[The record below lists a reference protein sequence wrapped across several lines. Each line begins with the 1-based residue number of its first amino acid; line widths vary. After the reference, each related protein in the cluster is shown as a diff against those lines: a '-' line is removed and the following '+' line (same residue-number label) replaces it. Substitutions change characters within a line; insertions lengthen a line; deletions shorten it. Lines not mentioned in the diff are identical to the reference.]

1 MIDQQQRQQ
10 ARKAGRVMVFGF
22 WLLLLIAMAWWFE
35 GLLEG
40 MSNPNTDPESSRAA
54 DGTQEVLLQSNN
66 RRHYV
71 ATGFINGREARFL
84 LDTGATLVAVPLS
97 LADRFQLKRGSVM
110 HVMTANGPARAYA
123 TSIDR
128 ISLGG
133 IELRDVRASINP
145 GLDSDTVLLG
155 MSFLGQ
161 LEMRQEDGTLLLRQ
175 NP

>member
-1 MIDQQQRQQ
+1 MIDDPQQQQ
-10 ARKAGRVMVFGF
+10 ARKAGKVMVFGF
-22 WLLLLIAMAWWFE
+22 WLLLLIALAWWFE
-35 GLLEG
+35 GLLAG
-40 MSNPNTDPESSRAA
+40 MSNPNADPESQRAA
-54 DGTQEVLLQSNN
+54 DGSQEVLLQSNN

-97 LADRFQLKRGSVM
+97 LADRFKLKRGPVM
-110 HVMTANGPARAYA
+110 SLMTANGPARAYA
-123 TSIDR
+123 TLIDR

-145 GLDSDTVLLG
+145 GLDDDTVLLG

-161 LEMRQEDGTLLLRQ
+161 LEMMQEDGVLLLRQ

>member
-1 MIDQQQRQQ
+1 MMDEHQQQQ
-10 ARKAGRVMVFGF
+10 ARKAGKVMVFGF
-22 WLLLLIAMAWWFE
+22 WLVLLIAMAWWFE

-40 MSNPNTDPESSRAA
+40 MNNPNSDPESQRAA
-54 DGTQEVLLQSNN
+54 GGGQEVLLQSNN

-84 LDTGATLVAVPLS
+84 LDTGATLVAVPQG
-97 LADRFQLKRGSVM
+97 LADSFKLRRGPVM
-110 HVMTANGPARAYA
+110 NLITANGPAQAYA
-123 TSIDR
+123 TMIDR

-145 GLDSDTVLLG
+145 GLDNDTVLLG

-161 LEMRQEDGTLLLRQ
+161 LEMRQEGGTLLLRQ